1 MPKFSAN
8 LTMLF
13 TELPFLDRFA
23 AAARAGFTAVE
34 FLFPYAFPAE
44 AIRSRLEENNL
55 ALAMFNLYPGDFE
68 KGERGFAVLAD
79 RKEEFRASV
88 EQGLSY
94 ALSLGCKKLHAMS
107 GVLPEGAGDVR
118 DLWLENMRLAADRFA
133 EHDILLLCE
142 ALNPR
147 NNPGYFL
154 LDQHMADFLIQKIDR
169 PNARVQLDIYHA
181 QITNGDLSFL
191 IRKLG
196 GRIGHVQIASV
207 PDRHEPDAGEIN
219 YPHIFAELEA
229 AQYHG
234 WIGCEYVPR
243 GGTAEGL
250 GWLARFQ
257 G

>member
-8 LTMLF
+8 LSMLF
-13 TELPFLDRFA
+13 SELPLLVRFA
-23 AAARAGFTAVE
+23 AAAKAGFAAVE
-34 FLFPYAFPAE
+34 FLFPYAFPPD
-44 AIRSRLEENNL
+44 AIRSKLEENNL

-68 KGERGFAVLAD
+68 KGERGFAVRAD
-79 RKEEFRASV
+79 RRKEFRASV
-88 EQGLSY
+88 EQGVQY
-94 ALSLGCKKLHAMS
+94 ALKLGCKKLHAMS
-107 GVLPEGAGDVR
+107 GLVPEGAGDVR
-118 DLWLENMRLAADRFA
+118 DLWLGNMRMAADIFA
-133 EHDILLLCE
+133 GHDIVLLCE

-154 LDQHMADFLIQKIDR
+154 LDQHEADLLVQKIDR

-191 IRKLG
+191 IRKLS

-207 PDRHEPDAGEIN
+207 PDRHEPDEGEIN

-229 AQYHG
+229 AQYHD

-250 GWLARFQ
+250 GWLADFQ
-257 G
+257 A